1 MVLLVTLIIAGLVAC
16 GIYFYLQSSP
26 ASPQKAKEAVPE
38 MTSIEGLQIVNP
50 SGSMEAN
57 GDLLISGVIENA
69 TVKEKTSWYVLA
81 VVNDAQGSEL
91 TKIRILNGKQIYTR
105 RDYDILAA
113 RGVNV
118 QELKTKSLQ
127 EKGVVIPPMGN
138 VKFEVRYLQPAPGIA
153 SFHTQVLPV
162 DPVQLNKEIA
172 AELN

>member
-1 MVLLVTLIIAGLVAC
+1 
-16 GIYFYLQSSP
+16 
-26 ASPQKAKEAVPE
+26 
-38 MTSIEGLQIVNP
+38 
-50 SGSMEAN
+50 MEAN

-105 RDYDILAA
+105 RDYDILAG

-118 QELKTKSLQ
+118 QELKTKSLE
-127 EKGVVIPPMGN
+127 EKGIVIPPLGSA
-138 VKFEVRYLQPAPGIA
+138 KFEARYLQPAPGIA
-153 SFHTQVLPV
+153 GFQTQVLPV